1 MISPATQPKH
11 DEHRARKDYR
21 CDDPASTGCTRTIV
35 KGDIYVQLSYPPFAP
50 PWRIPTWTII
60 RGCSTC
66 LPPETTTVVAC
77 PIGAGGDTCLLVD
90 GHDGPH
96 DYPATLF

>member
-1 MISPATQPKH
+1 VSPVLSPATQPKI

-21 CDDPASTGCTRTIV
+21 CDDPSSTGCTR
-35 KGDIYVQLSYPPFAP
+35 
-50 PWRIPTWTII
+50 
-60 RGCSTC
+60 
-66 LPPETTTVVAC
+66 TVVAC
-77 PIGAGGDTCLLVD
+77 PIGAGGDTCLLAE